1 MAGVD
6 AKRGLVWHGLVLFFL
21 GLLTGFVIPALTNP
35 RMGLSA
41 HMEALLNGMFLILA
55 GGIIWDHFKM
65 SERTATAVYWMLLY
79 AAYGSWIFC
88 LLAAVF
94 GASEMLPIAGA
105 GYSAE
110 PWQEQ
115 LIKVGLGLVAISI
128 TLACSLALLGM
139 RKMVKESTG

>member
-1 MAGVD
+1 MPAVD
-6 AKRGLVWHGLVLFFL
+6 AKKGLVWHGLVLFFL
-21 GLLTGFVIPALTNP
+21 GLITGFVIPALTNP

-55 GGIIWDHFKM
+55 GGIVWDYFKL
-65 SERTATAVYWMLLY
+65 SGRVATAAYWMLLV
-79 AAYGSWIFC
+79 AAYGSWLFC

-115 LIKVGLGLVAISI
+115 VIKAGLSIVAVSI
-128 TLACSLALLGM
+128 TVASCLLLYGV
-139 RKMVKESTG
+139 RRNSVENPG

>member
-1 MAGVD
+1 MAAVE

-55 GGIIWDHFKM
+55 GGIVWDHFKL
-65 SERTATAVYWMLLY
+65 SERMATAVYWMLLY
-79 AAYGSWIFC
+79 AAYGSWAFC
-88 LLAAVF
+88 FLAAVF

-105 GYSAE
+105 GYSAD

-128 TLACSLALLGM
+128 TLACCLALYGI
-139 RKMVKESTG
+139 RKKPRESIG